1 MCIACVDDHSAELV
15 CEERLPDYLRQTYLF
30 QDLTDD
36 QLDEVVS
43 GLRTKQ
49 LEDGGSLFRQGDP
62 ARWFYVLREGHIALY
77 RQSAEGRESIIAIV
91 GPDEVFGE
99 ELLFLE
105 AANHDLNARA
115 VGDCTLLRI
124 DRAGFRSFLEG
135 SPSLGFRLMGTL
147 YRRQRLLFD
156 HIERLTLQDATQ
168 RLMAYLLDQVSSE
181 GGPQRLELALPKST
195 LASHL
200 AIQPE
205 TLSRI
210 LARLKECELPARGRR
225 RPRGSDRSDARRP
238 HVRAL
243 RAALGLSG
251 SGAALPRS
259 GRRTVLLGA
268 RSRRSL
274 DRSRGA
280 TPPRLPQARN
290 FAPAPL
296 AASQLRSA
304 AIEAHIDVLYRRQAL
319 PHGTSTIGRIKDNS
333 KRLWLLTSQR
343 VGEPRG
349 QESQHDLQR
358 DIGERSQ

>member
-30 QDLTDD
+30 QDLTDC

-105 AANHDLNARA
+105 TASHDLNARA

-210 LARLKECELPARGRR
+210 LARLKECDYLHEDGDALVVQTEAMRAGLMCERCEQRWGCPGPGR
-225 RPRGSDRSDARRP
+225 
-238 HVRAL
+238 
-243 RAALGLSG
+243 
-251 SGAALPRS
+251 
-259 GRRTVLLGA
+259 
-268 RSRRSL
+268 
-274 DRSRGA
+274 
-280 TPPRLPQARN
+280 
-290 FAPAPL
+290 
-296 AASQLRSA
+296 
-304 AIEAHIDVLYRRQAL
+304 LYRDPVAEQSFSAL
-319 PHGTSTIGRIKDNS
+319 EVNAR
-333 KRLWLLTSQR
+333 
-343 VGEPRG
+343 
-349 QESQHDLQR
+349 
-358 DIGERSQ
+358 